1 MSEIMVADFQYPCA
15 YTTMKQTTKFWFSNT
30 NKNGHF
36 NIPKLIWGNGRV
48 KSVGSYLDIKG
59 ECGLTQFT
67 YAIVDEPN
75 NLTQIKQ
82 AFDSDEFR
90 ELMRLCSVGDM
101 SINRKVIATFRKDFY
116 KQFLND

>member
-1 MSEIMVADFQYPCA
+1 
-15 YTTMKQTTKFWFSNT
+15 MKETTKFWFSNT

-36 NIPKLIWGNGRV
+36 GIPKLIWGNGRV
-48 KSVGSYLDIKG
+48 KSVGSYLDTNG

-67 YAIVDEPN
+67 YAIVDEPK
-75 NLTQIKQ
+75 NLTKIKT
-82 AFDSDEFR
+82 AFDSKEFR